1 MHTFYLENLVNR
13 RIAASHLLV
22 KVMAVVMAV
31 MLCHVTVMPVA
42 TAFAKEE
49 GSAETTESQGGMG
62 IASVLASIPYG
73 LAKVCYALV
82 GGIVGGFTYVL
93 SGFDEKPA
101 KKVWDASIR
110 GDYVITPDHLR
121 GDKPVRFVGL
131 PRESE
136 PATQAAS
143 SAEAATSAEP
153 APAK

>member
-1 MHTFYLENLVNR
+1 MHTLYLEKLVNR
-13 RIAASHLLV
+13 RIPVGNFLV
-22 KVMAVVMAV
+22 RSMAILMVVL
-31 MLCHVTVMPVA
+31 LCHLTVMPVT

-49 GSAETTESQGGMG
+49 GSTETTESQGGMG

-73 LAKVCYALV
+73 VAKVCYALL
-82 GGIVGGFTYVL
+82 GGIVGGFTWVL
-93 SGFDEKPA
+93 SGLDDKPA

-121 GDKPVRFVGL
+121 GEKPIRFVGL
-131 PRESE
+131 PRPEE

-143 SAEAATSAEP
+143 SAEP

>member
-1 MHTFYLENLVNR
+1 
-13 RIAASHLLV
+13 
-22 KVMAVVMAV
+22 MAVVMV
-31 MLCHVTVMPVA
+31 VLLCHVTLMPVA

-49 GSAETTESQGGMG
+49 GSTEPTESQGGMG

-73 LAKVCYALV
+73 LAKVCYALM
-82 GGIVGGFTYVL
+82 GGIIGGFTYVL

-136 PATQAAS
+136 PSAQSTS